1 MYFCLMI
8 TMFGVYY
15 NTSNYLEFSLST
27 NVNRIHKTFLFVLKC
42 HYYDKHRIRHMYTRK
57 YLKHQHFL
65 TLSLF
70 QSCKNEFV
78 LRKLHKGRSGRKSVT
93 KQTSPPIYCHIKIIT
108 MGVNGQRG
116 LLVTGILQS
125 IFLCVNDGN
134 ILKRTVPCIN
144 LCNCIITCIFVL
156 FLLLPLYIHTH
167 TQTADVMMTID
178 QQSRSS
184 SLDLSI

>member
-1 MYFCLMI
+1 MQFPLVWPHICKIIVLWHKWFSLWLSAFLVGFVKIATNLRKNLMYFCLMI

-108 MGVNGQRG
+108 MGVNG
-116 LLVTGILQS
+116 
-125 IFLCVNDGN
+125 
-134 ILKRTVPCIN
+134 
-144 LCNCIITCIFVL
+144 
-156 FLLLPLYIHTH
+156 
-167 TQTADVMMTID
+167 
-178 QQSRSS
+178 
-184 SLDLSI
+184 